1 MSTEGLIIGYS
12 GLSHLGLVHAVAS
25 ASKGF
30 QIIAQDTSLSKVRKL
45 RNGHTD
51 IDEPLLT
58 ELLIKNKKNLRFTSI
73 VKDLV
78 DCDVVFISLDV
89 ETDRFGKSEL
99 TSVNNSIDEILKV
112 IPESCIL
119 IILSQIPP
127 GFTRKINSK
136 YSKFLIYCQVET
148 LIFGEAIDR
157 ALYPERFIVG
167 CVEPNIKLNEKYYK
181 FLKMFSCPVLPML
194 YESAELTKVSINAF
208 LAASVAMSNTL
219 AEISEKI
226 GANWSDVIPSLKLD
240 KRIGQY
246 SYIKPGL
253 GLSGGNIERDLYTI
267 AQLGKKYGTQ
277 FNTVNAIIENSQH
290 RKDWLWKKFK
300 DTSIFEFKNSKI
312 GILGLSYKENTSS
325 IKNAPS
331 INFIDKLSAYRVSVH
346 DPLVKT
352 TLPDFVTFFEKI
364 YDCIEGVDLLVL
376 ATPWSDYK
384 NLDLARVKEI
394 MRGNTIIDPYELI
407 NYDLANEMGFLH
419 ICLGKKP

>member
-1 MSTEGLIIGYS
+1 MSSEGLTIGYS

-181 FLKMFSCPVLPML
+181 FLK
-194 YESAELTKVSINAF
+194 
-208 LAASVAMSNTL
+208 
-219 AEISEKI
+219 
-226 GANWSDVIPSLKLD
+226 
-240 KRIGQY
+240 IGQ
-246 SYIKPGL
+246 I
-253 GLSGGNIERDLYTI
+253 
-267 AQLGKKYGTQ
+267 
-277 FNTVNAIIENSQH
+277 
-290 RKDWLWKKFK
+290 
-300 DTSIFEFKNSKI
+300 
-312 GILGLSYKENTSS
+312 
-325 IKNAPS
+325 
-331 INFIDKLSAYRVSVH
+331 
-346 DPLVKT
+346 
-352 TLPDFVTFFEKI
+352 
-364 YDCIEGVDLLVL
+364 
-376 ATPWSDYK
+376 
-384 NLDLARVKEI
+384 
-394 MRGNTIIDPYELI
+394 
-407 NYDLANEMGFLH
+407 
-419 ICLGKKP
+419 